1 MLFQEKWTM
10 SDIALTVSILALV
23 AVVGLFIGNV
33 KFRGVGLGI
42 GGVLF
47 GGIIVGHF
55 VSQAGMTLSSDML
68 HVIQEFGLILFV
80 YTIGIQVG
88 PGFFASLR
96 VSGLRLNLF
105 AVLIVIIGGLVTAI
119 LHKLFDIPLPVVL
132 GIFSGAV
139 TNTPALGA
147 GQQIL
152 RDVMMMLFSARDRY
166 NSSGQHPRST
176 DEFIMIKNVL
186 LAFMICSGMTLL
198 GGCSSVMSHTGGK
211 EGTYPGTRASATMIG
226 DDETNWGTKSL
237 AILDMPFTAVL
248 DTILL
253 PWDVFRKDS
262 SVRSRV
268 EKSEA
273 DAQET
278 NNVIPPAKMPAN

>member
-1 MLFQEKWTM
+1 
-10 SDIALTVSILALV
+10 
-23 AVVGLFIGNV
+23 
-33 KFRGVGLGI
+33 
-42 GGVLF
+42 
-47 GGIIVGHF
+47 
-55 VSQAGMTLSSDML
+55 
-68 HVIQEFGLILFV
+68 
-80 YTIGIQVG
+80 
-88 PGFFASLR
+88 
-96 VSGLRLNLF
+96 
-105 AVLIVIIGGLVTAI
+105 
-119 LHKLFDIPLPVVL
+119 
-132 GIFSGAV
+132 
-139 TNTPALGA
+139 
-147 GQQIL
+147 
-152 RDVMMMLFSARDRY
+152 
-166 NSSGQHPRST
+166 
-176 DEFIMIKNVL
+176 MIRNVL

-273 DAQET
+273 NAQAT
-278 NNVIPPAKMPAN
+278 NAVIPPARMPDN

>member
-1 MLFQEKWTM
+1 MPTVNDPTFE
-10 SDIALTVSILALV
+10 SDCLDTRNGKYAYMVDADL
-23 AVVGLFIGNV
+23 
-33 KFRGVGLGI
+33 
-42 GGVLF
+42 
-47 GGIIVGHF
+47 
-55 VSQAGMTLSSDML
+55 
-68 HVIQEFGLILFV
+68 
-80 YTIGIQVG
+80 
-88 PGFFASLR
+88 
-96 VSGLRLNLF
+96 
-105 AVLIVIIGGLVTAI
+105 
-119 LHKLFDIPLPVVL
+119 
-132 GIFSGAV
+132 
-139 TNTPALGA
+139 
-147 GQQIL
+147 
-152 RDVMMMLFSARDRY
+152 
-166 NSSGQHPRST
+166 
-176 DEFIMIKNVL
+176 L

-273 DAQET
+273 NAQAT
-278 NNVIPPAKMPAN
+278 NAVIPPARMPDN